1 MDARRLCFLRYL
13 GGPQGVLVTT
23 AGSRMTFFCTS
34 TTHLSVLDLLRDLL
48 PRLGLHSPKRLVQMK
63 PPKLWIVHVHHLH
76 RAAASCRRNANPD
89 SARMV
94 PAAAHPSEPGC
105 AANSSVHSKV
115 TECTSESQR
124 PLWVSLTVNNPT
136 FQGPD
141 MKYFIAETCLQ

>member
-1 MDARRLCFLRYL
+1 MA
-13 GGPQGVLVTT
+13 T
-23 AGSRMTFFCTS
+23 AGSRLTFICTS
-34 TTHLSVLDLLRDLL
+34 THLSVLDLLRDLL

-63 PPKLWIVHVHHLH
+63 PPKLWIVHVHHFH
-76 RAAASCRRNANPD
+76 RAAASFRRNANPD

-115 TECTSESQR
+115 TECTSEGQS
-124 PLWVSLTVNNPT
+124 PLWVSDCQQST

-141 MKYFIAETCLQ
+141 MNFLKRCDEQWL